1 MTRGI
6 REEVNRLLKKAHYL
20 MMEVEH
26 ITATDEEKKHAREQC
41 KKLYNQIRMLDDYT
55 YKMITSTMIDE
66 DE

>member
-26 ITATDEEKKHAREQC
+26 IKATDEEKKHAREQC

-55 YKMITSTMIDE
+55 YKMITATMIDE

>member
-55 YKMITSTMIDE
+55 YKMITATMIDE